1 MKSAVL
7 VVLPFTFWLSATS
20 GLLAANETS
29 PRQVVAL
36 DGVWSVAEGRLEE
49 VPASFDRAV
58 PVPGLAATIAE
69 GGVAEGVCVALFIA
83 SAPLP

>member
-58 PVPGLAATIAE
+58 PVPGLVTLATPAFTPE
-69 GGVAEGVCVALFIA
+69 PGPKVADRLA
-83 SAPLP
+83 